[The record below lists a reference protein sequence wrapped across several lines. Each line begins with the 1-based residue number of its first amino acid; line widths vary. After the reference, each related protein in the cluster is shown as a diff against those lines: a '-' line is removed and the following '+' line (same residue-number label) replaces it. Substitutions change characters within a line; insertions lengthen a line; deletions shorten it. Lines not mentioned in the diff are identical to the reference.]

1 MKKTP
6 KATLKERAYASI
18 RDAIINRQIRRDMIY
33 SEQWFAEK
41 FGVSR
46 TPVREALL
54 QLRNEGLVDVIP
66 NRGMIIRNL
75 TMDDAKH
82 LFQMRGA
89 IEGFCAAHLA
99 RSHDQ
104 PKAIATLDAIE
115 AAMERCRDDFNMN
128 DELAIHTETIAF
140 ADNPLFTEEFQR
152 MRTQIEV
159 FWWDVIALANRSLE
173 AHREHEE
180 ILRCMRAGDAAGAY
194 NASIRHS
201 QITLQRIRERATFD
215 SPSEWKLADYPME
228 K

>member
-89 IEGFCAAHLA
+89 SEGFCAAHLA
-99 RSHDQ
+99 RS
-104 PKAIATLDAIE
+104 LWR
-115 AAMERCRDDFNMN
+115 RCH
-128 DELAIHTETIAF
+128 L
-140 ADNPLFTEEFQR
+140 
-152 MRTQIEV
+152 V
-159 FWWDVIALANRSLE
+159 
-173 AHREHEE
+173 
-180 ILRCMRAGDAAGAY
+180 
-194 NASIRHS
+194 
-201 QITLQRIRERATFD
+201 
-215 SPSEWKLADYPME
+215 
-228 K
+228 